1 MPVSN
6 QADAEYFRKM
16 NYKPVIVSA
25 AESEIIKNSEVY
37 RNVRSENEESVDTIP
52 VYDRLRAFA
61 EKIEIKLTEEERGE
75 LFSIADQIEE
85 LLK

>member
-1 MPVSN
+1 
-6 QADAEYFRKM
+6 M

-25 AESEIIKNSEVY
+25 AESKIIKNSEVY
-37 RNVRSENEESVDTIP
+37 RDTRSENEESVDTVP

-61 EKIEIKLTEEERGE
+61 EKIEIKLTEEESEE
-75 LFSIADQIEE
+75 LFNIADQIEE